1 MSDVK
6 FILGIQ
12 PQSQEEKG
20 PTRKKR
26 KFEVTSD
33 SKPALKKKKSGLA
46 REVANLAL
54 NPTLYPAV
62 EQPVVE
68 KPKINRAARWAKTEI
83 HSSANTKL
91 KSSHWAKSTERIADY
106 PFAKYSKKGPF
117 LTYTDQEYNKY
128 FKAND
133 EGWTRQETD
142 YLMEMCQQFEFKF
155 IVIHDRWSFE
165 GSKRSVE
172 DIKDRYY
179 SIRETLDNVHHVP
192 KEDKLPPYDKRQ
204 EVLRKEQIKI
214 LNSRSIAIQKEE
226 ECLLP
231 RYTSLISAFKE
242 HKADSKRIVKCAQ
255 NTLILNQ
262 KKKLS
267 ASATKQQSAL
277 TKEMNAKFSRYS
289 SAINAALTE
298 LGIQKPH
305 MADQAATQKYNS
317 IRSDLCILMELQRI
331 QAEALYELQVLKGHK
346 AILTNSDIP
355 VVTIDSFLPD
365 ANELSLLPTIPGK
378 DNLDWNIDDAGDE
391 LSDGDYD
398 IPTLP
403 KKATTPIT
411 RKSRSQSQNS
421 RNRRATFK
429 NSDGESEEEF
439 NMTAEE
445 SEDFVNDDSDG

>member
-62 EQPVVE
+62 ETQQTVE

-106 PFAKYSKKGPF
+106 PFAKYSKKSPF

-133 EGWTRQETD
+133 DGWTRQETD
-142 YLMEMCQQFEFKF
+142 YLMEMCQQLEFKF
-155 IVIHDRWSFE
+155 IVIHDRWNFE

-179 SIRETLDNVHHVP
+179 SIRETLDNVHHVA
-192 KEDKLPPYDKRQ
+192 KDEKLPPYDKRQ
-204 EVLRKEQIKI
+204 EI
-214 LNSRSIAIQKEE
+214 L
-226 ECLLP
+226 
-231 RYTSLISAFKE
+231 
-242 HKADSKRIVKCAQ
+242 
-255 NTLILNQ
+255 
-262 KKKLS
+262 
-267 ASATKQQSAL
+267 
-277 TKEMNAKFSRYS
+277 
-289 SAINAALTE
+289 
-298 LGIQKPH
+298 
-305 MADQAATQKYNS
+305 
-317 IRSDLCILMELQRI
+317 
-331 QAEALYELQVLKGHK
+331 
-346 AILTNSDIP
+346 
-355 VVTIDSFLPD
+355 
-365 ANELSLLPTIPGK
+365 
-378 DNLDWNIDDAGDE
+378 
-391 LSDGDYD
+391 
-398 IPTLP
+398 
-403 KKATTPIT
+403 
-411 RKSRSQSQNS
+411 
-421 RNRRATFK
+421 
-429 NSDGESEEEF
+429 
-439 NMTAEE
+439 
-445 SEDFVNDDSDG
+445 